1 MNNSVAPPIYAQI
14 AFDIAS
20 RIARGELKENAKIS
34 GRSLMSCE
42 YGVSPET
49 IRRSLRLL
57 ADMDIVSVQPN
68 SGAIILSKD
77 NASKYIE
84 KFNRGKSYRELKH
97 ELKELIKERDQV
109 NDRILNT
116 IDKMFTLKEK
126 SKDIEAIN
134 QYEIKVPSHS
144 FIINKTI
151 TDTKFWQNTGAT
163 IIAIRRQEQ
172 IFLSPGPYAIFE
184 EEDSIIII
192 GDAASYKRV
201 EEFVN
206 LKEQS

>member
-20 RIARGELKENAKIS
+20 RIARGELKENSKIS
-34 GRSLMSCE
+34 GRSLMSSE

-57 ADMDIVSVQPN
+57 SDMDIVLVQPN
-68 SGAIILSKD
+68 SGAIILSKE
-77 NASKYIE
+77 NANKYME
-84 KFNRGKSYRELKH
+84 KFNRGKTYRELKH
-97 ELKELIKERDQV
+97 ELKDLIKQRDEI
-109 NDRILNT
+109 NDRILNM
-116 IDKMFTLKEK
+116 IDKMFSLNEK
-126 SKDIEAIN
+126 SKEIEAIN
-134 QYEIKVPSHS
+134 QYEIKIPKNS

-163 IIAIRRQEQ
+163 IVGIRRGEQ

-192 GDAASYKRV
+192 GDVASYRRV
-201 EEFVN
+201 EEFIKDFHV
-206 LKEQS
+206 